1 MYKSTVNAEPQGVY
15 TTASCTASVDIS
27 CNWIAV
33 NLSKK
38 KFQSLK
44 LQVIKTSGDVK
55 FIYV

>member
-1 MYKSTVNAEPQGVY
+1 MYKSKVTAEPQGVY
-15 TTASCTASVDIS
+15 TTASCTATVDIS

-33 NLSKK
+33 KLSSK

-44 LQVIKTSGDVK
+44 LQVIKTLGDVK